1 MFSSSIDLVKEPY
14 LSFGRW
20 PTSFQAER
28 MTVSTQTVS
37 TVEFPYKRTLGPVM
51 GRFFSELTA
60 RRIVGIRSGERVI
73 VPPMEY
79 DPETGNELA
88 HDFVE
93 VGPAGTVR
101 SWTWV
106 SDPIESHPL
115 DRPFAYVLVRL
126 DGADTDMVHVLEA
139 DSEADVSTGMRVAP
153 RWRDEPVGRI
163 DDIVCFVAGEVAQ
176 APAGAPE
183 EAQDVTTMEYYSKIT
198 YTDVLSPTLVRYA
211 ANLRAGKLT
220 GQRCP
225 KCNRVFLGR
234 GYCSVDAIRLGA
246 ELDEVLPDFGVV
258 SNYTIITPTP
268 YPGQKETEPFAR
280 ASVVLDGNEMVI
292 AQQQILDLPASEI
305 RVGLRVKAEWMPESE
320 RDAAE
325 ITSKGWGT
333 VAGFIKGWRPTGE
346 PDEPAAEY
354 MNRLF

>member
-1 MFSSSIDLVKEPY
+1 
-14 LSFGRW
+14 
-20 PTSFQAER
+20 
-28 MTVSTQTVS
+28 
-37 TVEFPYKRTLGPVM
+37 M

-79 DPETGNELA
+79 DPQTGEELA

-93 VGPAGTVR
+93 VGPAGTVT

-106 SDPIESHPL
+106 DEPIESHPL
-115 DRPFAYVLVRL
+115 QQPFAFVLVRL
-126 DGADTDMVHVLEA
+126 DGAGTDMVHVLAADGPEA
-139 DSEADVSTGMRVAP
+139 VSTGMRVAP

-163 DDIVCFVAGEVAQ
+163 DDIVCFVPGETPQTPAGE
-176 APAGAPE
+176 PGA
-183 EAQDVTTMEYYSKIT
+183 AQDVTTMEYFSKIT

-211 ANLRAGKLT
+211 GNLRAGRLT

-225 KCNRVFLGR
+225 QCNRVFLGR
-234 GYCSVDAIRLGA
+234 GYCSVDAIALGP
-246 ELDEVLPDFGVV
+246 ELDEVLPDRGVV

-280 ASVVLDGNEMVI
+280 ASVVLEGDEMVI
-292 AQQQILDLPASEI
+292 AQQVILDIPVSEI
-305 RVGLRVKAEWMPESE
+305 RVGMRVQAEWMPEAE
-320 RDAAE
+320 RNAAE

-346 PDEPAAEY
+346 PDEPAEQY
-354 MNRLF
+354 MNRVF

>member
-1 MFSSSIDLVKEPY
+1 
-14 LSFGRW
+14 
-20 PTSFQAER
+20 

-37 TVEFPYKRTLGPVM
+37 TIQFPYKRTLGPVM

-106 SDPIESHPL
+106 AEPIESHPL
-115 DRPFAYVLVRL
+115 DRPFAFVLVRL
-126 DGADTDMVHVLEA
+126 DGADTDLVHVLDA
-139 DSEADVSTGMRVAP
+139 GSEDAVHTGMRVAP

-163 DDIVCFVAGEVAQ
+163 DDIVCFVPGEHADS
-176 APAGAPE
+176 PE
-183 EAQDVTTMEYYSKIT
+183 GEPGEAQDVTTMEYFSKIT

-211 ANLRAGKLT
+211 NNLRAGRLT

-225 KCNRVFLGR
+225 QCNRVFLGR
-234 GYCSVDAIRLGA
+234 GYCSVDAILLGP
-246 ELDEVLPDFGVV
+246 ELDEVLPDRGVV

-280 ASVVLDGNEMVI
+280 ASVVLEGDEMVI
-292 AQQQILDLPASEI
+292 AQQQILDISVSEI
-305 RVGLRVKAEWMPESE
+305 RVGMRVQAEWMPDAE

-333 VAGFIKGWRPTGE
+333 VAGFIKGWRHTGE
-346 PDEPAAEY
+346 PDEPAEQY
-354 MNRLF
+354 MNRVF